1 METTAMGNFL
11 GQMTEFSTWAFTQ
24 LGNAW
29 DFISTNPM
37 LMVGIGM
44 TVIGFV
50 VGLWHRFAR

>member
-1 METTAMGNFL
+1 MEGNAMTEFL
-11 GQMTEFSTWAFTQ
+11 SQMTEFSTWAFTQ

-29 DFISTNPM
+29 TFIVGNPM

>member
-1 METTAMGNFL
+1 MTAFL
-11 GQMTEFSTWAFTQ
+11 SQMTEFSTWAFTQ
-24 LGNAW
+24 LGSAW
-29 DFISTNPM
+29 TFISGNPM